1 MRNFSYLLGLFVVIL
16 AFVAYDL
23 YDKNKQLE
31 RSVHAA
37 YTNDLSTATEKLTAL
52 HRSVSQSL
60 LFQDERALTTELDN
74 IWRIS
79 GELRKSVSNLPLQDE
94 VQTQWMRY
102 LGRIGNAAKL
112 TADSGDFNSWKAT
125 MEPVSANLNAFAEE
139 WNVATVS
146 FYENNGDFNKW
157 PANKAMEIKD
167 SPFLGASKQLKSY
180 NETDFPLTASES
192 DYEKKRDL
200 EHLSDQPI
208 TKKQAIEQ
216 FKKYFP
222 EISDAAITVTK
233 SRDDAPYPFYH
244 IQFIRGTRI
253 GYADITEKGG
263 HLLSFL
269 MERPVAKSA
278 LSHEE
283 ILSTAKGFMKKV
295 GYEDVELSES
305 RENHE
310 AWHLVFTRVYGED
323 KALVYPDSIQLKIA
337 KDNAEILGINAMEYV
352 QEEKIPQ
359 QATLPINWDDF
370 FANNVKVEEVKN
382 IYTADNTF
390 TLRKCYEVIARI
402 DNNFQDT
409 FRIVIDAETH
419 RVIKNEKMQ

>member
-37 YTNDLSTATEKLTAL
+37 YTNDLSTATEKLSAL
-52 HRSVSQSL
+52 HRSVAQSL

-79 GELRKSVSNLPLQDE
+79 SELRKSVANLPLQDE
-94 VQTQWMRY
+94 VQTEWMRY
-102 LGRIGNAAKL
+102 LGKVGNSAKL
-112 TADSGDFNSWKAT
+112 ASDSGDFTDWQSK
-125 MEPVSANLNAFAEE
+125 METVSANLNAFAEE
-139 WNVATVS
+139 WNVATVA
-146 FYENNGDFNKW
+146 FYENDGDFRKW
-157 PANKAMEIKD
+157 TANRAMEIKD

-192 DYEKKRDL
+192 DFEKKRDL

-208 TKKQAIEQ
+208 TKKQAIEH

-222 EISDAAITVTK
+222 DISDAAITVTK

-269 MERPVAKSA
+269 MERPVAKNA

-283 ILSTAKGFMKKV
+283 ILGTAKDFMKKV
-295 GYEDVELSES
+295 GYEDVELSET

-323 KALVYPDSIQLKIA
+323 KALVYPDSIQVKIA
-337 KDNAEILGINAMEYV
+337 KDNAEILGVNAMEYV
-352 QEEKIPQ
+352 QEEKISQ
-359 QATLPINWDDF
+359 QASLPINWEDF
-370 FANNVKVEEVKN
+370 FANNVVVEEVKN

-390 TLRKCYEVIARI
+390 ALRKCYEVIARI
-402 DNNFQDT
+402 DNNYQDT

-419 RVIKNEKMQ
+419 KVIKNEKMQ